1 MAATPKKGLG
11 RGVTKGVSKGLGRG
25 FDTLLPQDFDR
36 SILMETGEKI
46 QKLTLDD
53 IVPHKGQP
61 RTHFDNE
68 ALVQLATSIKRY
80 GVLQPII
87 VKPSSDNQG
96 KNDTKYIIVAG
107 ERRWRASKLAGQKT
121 IPAIIRTL
129 KDLEHLE
136 LALVENVQ
144 RVDLSPLE
152 QAVSIE
158 HLHQQF
164 SLNYEAIAERLG
176 KAVSTVNNMV
186 RLLQLP
192 QVARDALDTK
202 SISEGHGRALLALK
216 NQPDQ
221 QQDLLDLILKNGWS
235 VRQAERYVIGLKS
248 LKQGDTEKQAIRE
261 RVDTETP
268 ATKAL
273 SKRLS
278 TPVHIRRTAKGGRL
292 ELSFTSD
299 EQLQKLIDL
308 LETLN
313 S

>member
-1 MAATPKKGLG
+1 MTSTPKSGAK
-11 RGVTKGVSKGLGRG
+11 RGLGRG
-25 FDTLLPQDFDR
+25 FDTLLPRDFDH
-36 SILMETGEKI
+36 SILLETGEKI
-46 QKLTLDD
+46 QKLALDT
-53 IVPHKGQP
+53 IVPHSGQP
-61 RTHFDNE
+61 RTTFDSE
-68 ALVQLATSIKRY
+68 SLDQLAASIKRY

-87 VKPSSDNQG
+87 VTPGTG
-96 KNDTKYIIVAG
+96 KTYVIVAG
-107 ERRWRASKLAGQKT
+107 ERRWRASKIAGQAT

-129 KDLEHLE
+129 KNLEHLE

-152 QAVSIE
+152 QAISIE

-192 QVARDALDTK
+192 EAARDALDTK
-202 SISEGHGRALLALK
+202 NISEGHARAILALK
-216 NQPDQ
+216 AKPDLQ
-221 QQDLLDLILKNGWS
+221 QELLSLILKNGWS
-235 VRQAERYVIGLKS
+235 VRQAERYVTSI
-248 LKQGDTEKQAIRE
+248 KQGATDKQVVRE
-261 RVDTETP
+261 RVETETP

-292 ELSFTSD
+292 ELSFATD
-299 EQLQKLIDL
+299 EQLEQLIKL
-308 LETLN
+308 LEQL